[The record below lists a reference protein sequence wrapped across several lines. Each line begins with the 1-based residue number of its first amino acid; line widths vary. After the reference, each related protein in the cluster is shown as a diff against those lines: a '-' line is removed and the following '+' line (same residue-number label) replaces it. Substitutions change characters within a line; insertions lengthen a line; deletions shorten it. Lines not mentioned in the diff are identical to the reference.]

1 MKYLIVGG
9 VAGGASTV
17 ARLRR
22 LDEHSEIVMFE
33 KGAYISYANCG
44 LPYYIGDIIPERDK
58 LFVQTPENFKVRFNV
73 DVRTNEEVVSIDREN
88 KSVVVKR
95 LIDDTYY
102 TEHYDK
108 LVLSPGA
115 EPIKPPLK
123 GIDLE
128 GIYTLRNVPD
138 TDQIKAV
145 VTKYPK
151 GKAVVIGGGFIGLEM
166 AENLHHLGMN
176 VSIIEM
182 SNQIMAPSDF
192 PIAAMAQ
199 QHIRNKGIDLRL
211 KTAVSGF
218 EQNNGRLLVLL
229 NDGSRIEAD
238 FVILSIG
245 VKPDSRLAA
254 QAGLAL
260 GRSGGIL
267 VNEFLQ
273 TSDENI
279 FAVGDVIE
287 FTHPI
292 TGNSIPTYLAGPA
305 NKQGRICAHNLS
317 QDNKIQ
323 YKGSIGT
330 AIVKVFDVTVAV
342 AGVASKHLKAAQI
355 KHSTAII
362 HSGSHAGY
370 YPGAETMTIQITFN
384 EEDGTLYG
392 AQIIGKDGVDK
403 RIDILS
409 NLIQRQG
416 TVHDLTEFE
425 HAYAPPFSSAKD
437 PVNMVGFVAE
447 NIMTKKLFLADWDE
461 LQLGA
466 TDDLIVDVR
475 TEKEFQ
481 SGAVQ
486 GAVNIPLDEIRGRL
500 ADFPQDKRIVIYCQQ
515 GLRGYLAQRILLQNN
530 FNNVVNMAGGYKLY
544 LDCSAERK
552 LLEKH

>member
-44 LPYYIGDIIPERDK
+44 LPYYIGDIIPERAK
-58 LFVQTPENFKVRFNV
+58 LFVQTPENFKLRFNV

-229 NDGSRIEAD
+229 NDGSEIEAD

-254 QAGLAL
+254 QAGLTL

-330 AIVKVFDVTVAV
+330 AIVKVFDVTVTV

>member
-218 EQNNGRLLVLL
+218 
-229 NDGSRIEAD
+229 
-238 FVILSIG
+238 
-245 VKPDSRLAA
+245 
-254 QAGLAL
+254 
-260 GRSGGIL
+260 
-267 VNEFLQ
+267 
-273 TSDENI
+273 
-279 FAVGDVIE
+279 
-287 FTHPI
+287 
-292 TGNSIPTYLAGPA
+292 
-305 NKQGRICAHNLS
+305 
-317 QDNKIQ
+317 
-323 YKGSIGT
+323 
-330 AIVKVFDVTVAV
+330 
-342 AGVASKHLKAAQI
+342 
-355 KHSTAII
+355 
-362 HSGSHAGY
+362 
-370 YPGAETMTIQITFN
+370 
-384 EEDGTLYG
+384 
-392 AQIIGKDGVDK
+392 
-403 RIDILS
+403 
-409 NLIQRQG
+409 
-416 TVHDLTEFE
+416 
-425 HAYAPPFSSAKD
+425 
-437 PVNMVGFVAE
+437 
-447 NIMTKKLFLADWDE
+447 
-461 LQLGA
+461 
-466 TDDLIVDVR
+466 
-475 TEKEFQ
+475 
-481 SGAVQ
+481 
-486 GAVNIPLDEIRGRL
+486 
-500 ADFPQDKRIVIYCQQ
+500 
-515 GLRGYLAQRILLQNN
+515 
-530 FNNVVNMAGGYKLY
+530 
-544 LDCSAERK
+544 
-552 LLEKH
+552 

>member
-44 LPYYIGDIIPERDK
+44 LPYYIGDIIPERAK
-58 LFVQTPENFKVRFNV
+58 LFVQTPENFKLRFNV

-254 QAGLAL
+254 QAGLTL

>member
-44 LPYYIGDIIPERDK
+44 LPYYIGDIIPERAK
-58 LFVQTPENFKVRFNV
+58 LFVQTPENFKLRFNV

-254 QAGLAL
+254 QVGLAL

-292 TGNSIPTYLAGPA
+292 TGNSIPTYLAGSA

-447 NIMTKKLFLADWDE
+447 NIMTKKLFLADWDD

-500 ADFPQDKRIVIYCQQ
+500 TDFPKDKRIVIYCQQ
-515 GLRGYLAQRILLQNN
+515 GLRGYLAQRILLQND

-552 LLEKH
+552 LLEKR

>member
-44 LPYYIGDIIPERDK
+44 LPYYIGDIIPERAK
-58 LFVQTPENFKVRFNV
+58 LFVQTPENFKLRFNV

-254 QAGLAL
+254 QVGLAL

-292 TGNSIPTYLAGPA
+292 TGNSIPTYLAGSA

-447 NIMTKKLFLADWDE
+447 NIMTKKLFLADWDDF
-461 LQLGA
+461 QLGA

-500 ADFPQDKRIVIYCQQ
+500 TDFPKDKRIVIYCQQ
-515 GLRGYLAQRILLQNN
+515 GLRGYLAQRILLQND

-552 LLEKH
+552 LLEKR

>member
-292 TGNSIPTYLAGPA
+292 TGNSIPIYLAGPA

>member
-44 LPYYIGDIIPERDK
+44 LPYYIGDIIPERAK
-58 LFVQTPENFKVRFNV
+58 LFVQTPENFKLRFNV

-138 TDQIKAV
+138 TDQIKVV

-218 EQNNGRLLVLL
+218 EQNSGRLLVLL
-229 NDGSRIEAD
+229 NDGSEIEAD

>member
-44 LPYYIGDIIPERDK
+44 LPYYIGDIIPERAK
-58 LFVQTPENFKVRFNV
+58 LFVQTPENFKLRFNV

>member
-330 AIVKVFDVTVAV
+330 AIVKVFDVTVTV

-530 FNNVVNMAGGYKLY
+530 FNTVVNMAGGYKLY

>member
-44 LPYYIGDIIPERDK
+44 LPYYIGDIIPERAK
-58 LFVQTPENFKVRFNV
+58 LFVQTPENFKLRFNV

-218 EQNNGRLLVLL
+218 EQNSGRLLVLL
-229 NDGSRIEAD
+229 NDGSEIEAD

-287 FTHPI
+287 FAHPI

>member
-44 LPYYIGDIIPERDK
+44 LPYYIGDIIPERAK
-58 LFVQTPENFKVRFNV
+58 LFVQTPENFKLRFNV

-292 TGNSIPTYLAGPA
+292 TGNSIPIYLAGPA

>member
-44 LPYYIGDIIPERDK
+44 LPYYIGDIIPERAK
-58 LFVQTPENFKVRFNV
+58 LFVQTPENFKLRFNV

-218 EQNNGRLLVLL
+218 EQNSGRLLVLL
-229 NDGSRIEAD
+229 NDGSEIEAD

-279 FAVGDVIE
+279 FAVCDVIE